1 MGRGLVGLKFQ
12 ASLGKTLFYISK
24 LESEESRARGQDKI
38 ETGWYEGLMA
48 TVNFAQPAFGSVAM
62 NRITN

>member
-24 LESEESRARGQDKI
+24 LESKKGGARGQDKI

-48 TVNFAQPAFGSVAM
+48 AVDFS
-62 NRITN
+62 

>member
-1 MGRGLVGLKFQ
+1 MGRGLGGLKFQ

-38 ETGWYEGLMA
+38 ETGRHEGLMA
-48 TVNFAQPAFGSVAM
+48 TVDFAHTSFSAVAM
-62 NRITN
+62 DRITN

>member
-1 MGRGLVGLKFQ
+1 MGRGLAGLKFL

-38 ETGWYEGLMA
+38 ETGWYERLMA
-48 TVNFAQPAFGSVAM
+48 AVDFA
-62 NRITN
+62 